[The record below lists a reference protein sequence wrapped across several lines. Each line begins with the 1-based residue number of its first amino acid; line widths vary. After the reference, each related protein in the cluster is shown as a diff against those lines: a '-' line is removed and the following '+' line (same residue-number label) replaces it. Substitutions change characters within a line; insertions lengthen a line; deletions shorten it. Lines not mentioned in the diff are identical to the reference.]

1 MRRKKKQKP
10 LRHRGFAHKSGCFY
24 RQTKGRRAPWVFL
37 LLPHMVSS
45 RNLINVARKKF
56 AGKKRGRD
64 ESLWSSCGLCHS
76 LQNTFVT
83 MAFWF
88 FGKGNRQNGSTCSS
102 STRIKSLTK
111 HSSLHMQCLKMA
123 HKVSVYRIV
132 IKLLSFFALTGNL
145 RMQFFGGK
153 DSHQSVVA
161 FSFHWIS
168 RQHRRE

>member
-64 ESLWSSCGLCHS
+64 ESLVKQLWSLPLTSKHICDNGFLIF
-76 LQNTFVT
+76 LE
-83 MAFWF
+83 
-88 FGKGNRQNGSTCSS
+88 KGTD
-102 STRIKSLTK
+102 
-111 HSSLHMQCLKMA
+111 KMVQHAA
-123 HKVSVYRIV
+123 H
-132 IKLLSFFALTGNL
+132 
-145 RMQFFGGK
+145 QP
-153 DSHQSVVA
+153 
-161 FSFHWIS
+161 
-168 RQHRRE
+168 

>member
-1 MRRKKKQKP
+1 MWGGRKNKSPFAIVVLLINQAASTGRRKAGELLGFSYYCHTWSHQGIWLMWPEKSLRERKEVETKVCEAVVVFATHFKTHLWQWLFDFLEKK
-10 LRHRGFAHKSGCFY
+10 
-24 RQTKGRRAPWVFL
+24 
-37 LLPHMVSS
+37 
-45 RNLINVARKKF
+45 
-56 AGKKRGRD
+56 
-64 ESLWSSCGLCHS
+64 
-76 LQNTFVT
+76 
-83 MAFWF
+83 
-88 FGKGNRQNGSTCSS
+88 NGSTCSS